1 MMQLQEKKNK
11 AFTLVELLVVVAIIG
26 ILSAA
31 GIFGYSKYTDYAK
44 RQATQKN
51 FFTAIGVIEAEIAKC
66 KLSGNRPTAL
76 TFNLPCPFQASGY
89 YQECAAV
96 YMSWKYKIYN
106 PLVPKEESRWSVGSR
121 PGTQCPTTVEETF
134 RGGVR
139 SGDGQQDGDVNIV
152 ICPRSPYCSADP
164 ATDGKIKVMWWYDGL
179 QMQDSRIIQFI
190 K

>member
-1 MMQLQEKKNK
+1 MQLQDKKNK
-11 AFTLVELLVVVAIIG
+11 AFTLIEVLVVVMIIG
-26 ILSAA
+26 VLSAA
-31 GIFGYSKYTDYAK
+31 GIFGFSKYTDYAK
-44 RQATQKN
+44 RKATEKN
-51 FFTAIGVIEAEIAKC
+51 FFTAISVIEAEIAKC

-76 TFNLPCPFQASGY
+76 TFNLPCPFQASAY

-106 PLVPKEESRWSVGSR
+106 PLMPKEVSGWIAGSK
-121 PGTQCPTTVEETF
+121 CPTPVEETI

-152 ICPRSPYCSADP
+152 ICPRAPYCSADP
-164 ATDGKIKVMWWYDGL
+164 ATDGKMKVMWWYDGL
-179 QMQDSRIIQFI
+179 KMQDSRIIQFI